1 MSGCHFLIIVIVA
14 YTSNWSTSPLFLGV
28 SLRRF
33 HYCASSFFYHPS
45 ASAAALSRHY
55 ILSLNYIF
63 QEWVKRLHIFFHLLC
78 KTQIAPRHHDIKCVF
93 FPFCTQGHCC
103 TPSRRQAA
111 PVWQRLP
118 TSLGAQC
125 QSRAEEENSSV
136 GAACCHVENNS
147 RRMEKGRVRCSLYS
161 KLSQAAE
168 KKKIHFI
175 TWFHTTVF
183 FLPVHDGRWK
193 IQNRFHFLCLDPL
206 KSPHHWNQ
214 VIVLLA
220 QFLQPSDATD
230 CNRLHL

>member
-1 MSGCHFLIIVIVA
+1 MSGCQFLIIVIVA
-14 YTSNWSTSPLFLGV
+14 YTSNWSMSPLFLGV
-28 SLRRF
+28 SMRRF
-33 HYCASSFFYHPS
+33 HYCASSLFYHPS
-45 ASAAALSRHY
+45 ASAAALSHHY
-55 ILSLNYIF
+55 VLSLNYIF
-63 QEWVKRLHIFFHLLC
+63 RKGSKGCAFSSICSE
-78 KTQIAPRHHDIKCVF
+78 TQIAPRHHDIKCVF

-136 GAACCHVENNS
+136 GQRAVMSETRKDPACTPSWALLQRKRKSILLPDSTQQFFC
-147 RRMEKGRVRCSLYS
+147 
-161 KLSQAAE
+161 
-168 KKKIHFI
+168 
-175 TWFHTTVF
+175 F

-193 IQNRFHFLCLDPL
+193 IQNLFHFLCLDPL